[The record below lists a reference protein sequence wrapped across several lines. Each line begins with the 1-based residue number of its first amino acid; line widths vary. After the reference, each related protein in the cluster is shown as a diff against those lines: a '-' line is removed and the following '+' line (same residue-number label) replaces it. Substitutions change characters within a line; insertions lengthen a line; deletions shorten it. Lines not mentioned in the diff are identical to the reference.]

1 MRISDWSS
9 DVCSS
14 DLALDVVDAADP
26 QRRRGLRVL
35 DLLADHLQPE
45 PVRALDRRAHLVA
58 DRAFTELARLARGQA
73 HEAPRHLREQGVGFR
88 AGAVLAQS
96 QLPPGRHP
104 PAALLIPCHH
114 VTPPPVLPPLTDT
127 PRDLAPLALP

>member
-14 DLALDVVDAADP
+14 DLEVALDVVDAADP

-35 DLLADHLQPE
+35 DLLADHLQPA

-58 DRAFTELARLARGQA
+58 DRAFAELARVARGQA
-73 HEAPRHLREQGVGFR
+73 HEAQRPLREQGVGFL
-88 AGAVLAQS
+88 AGALLAPA
-96 QLPPGRHP
+96 QLPAGPPP
-104 PAALLIPCHH
+104 PAAEPLQSHRYPPRQLGSAH
-114 VTPPPVLPPLTDT
+114 VRERVMPY
-127 PRDLAPLALP
+127 